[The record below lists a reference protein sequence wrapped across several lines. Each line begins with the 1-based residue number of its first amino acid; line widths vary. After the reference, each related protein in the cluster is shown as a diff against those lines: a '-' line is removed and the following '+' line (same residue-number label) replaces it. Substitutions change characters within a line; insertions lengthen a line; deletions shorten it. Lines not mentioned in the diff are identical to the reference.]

1 MKYGFMQAIHFFNI
15 TEDEIYQTEKEVAED
30 LITWDILQ
38 MTMYDVQELYVFLL
52 KFKMEKRDE
61 GLTQQFVKF
70 INDTEII
77 IEHLT
82 RCLMLLPQL
91 NLMEQTTKIVAFMH
105 YVLTKRIREA

>member
-52 KFKMEKRDE
+52 KF
-61 GLTQQFVKF
+61 T
-70 INDTEII
+70 
-77 IEHLT
+77 
-82 RCLMLLPQL
+82 
-91 NLMEQTTKIVAFMH
+91 
-105 YVLTKRIREA
+105 